1 MIINTIILLSPLTIP
16 SRDILLRER
25 IFPKKRNSR
34 VLFPYF
40 PQKIIVIYRFKSMKF
55 RSHRVRFLI
64 KRLSLPSSLPYRRK
78 TPLVFILTIERYFP
92 PGPQDRFSRMLM
104 NNSSD
109 RYKSGQM
116 IPSRRLRSCL
126 RCRNVSKDELR
137 EGISWMGEVHL
148 FHRSFIVEMKREG
161 IERVVSRRDI
171 FGLSPSEG
179 WFFYILIPRGTCSW
193 HICDFWRRY
202 FWK

>member
-1 MIINTIILLSPLTIP
+1 
-16 SRDILLRER
+16 
-25 IFPKKRNSR
+25 
-34 VLFPYF
+34 
-40 PQKIIVIYRFKSMKF
+40 
-55 RSHRVRFLI
+55 
-64 KRLSLPSSLPYRRK
+64 
-78 TPLVFILTIERYFP
+78 
-92 PGPQDRFSRMLM
+92 
-104 NNSSD
+104 
-109 RYKSGQM
+109 M

-193 HICDFWRRY
+193 HVCTIFEEDIFENKIFTNNNFKRM
-202 FWK
+202 KTDITHKE

>member
-1 MIINTIILLSPLTIP
+1 
-16 SRDILLRER
+16 
-25 IFPKKRNSR
+25 
-34 VLFPYF
+34 
-40 PQKIIVIYRFKSMKF
+40 
-55 RSHRVRFLI
+55 
-64 KRLSLPSSLPYRRK
+64 
-78 TPLVFILTIERYFP
+78 
-92 PGPQDRFSRMLM
+92 MLM

-116 IPSRRLRSCL
+116 IPSRLRSCL

-171 FGLSPSEG
+171 FGLSPSVD
-179 WFFYILIPRGTCSW
+179 FFT
-193 HICDFWRRY
+193 F
-202 FWK
+202 